1 MMTNKALQQYVHR
14 SIDAWIQKTGIDNAQ
29 KFNDTHDVLY
39 PILEI
44 IPFLSFVNDDSL
56 THDEKLKQGRIK
68 KRIAIRELIK
78 EYQSSKDSNFHW
90 DILFVTLMKGRVLD
104 FSDRETIYK
113 AACDKKDAFLANI
126 ISSQP
131 LFIHAKPAQVLS
143 NIQLEPQAHDETLKV
158 IEEYRTNNLR
168 AVLHCFSGD
177 LSIARTVYQWGYA
190 LGIGGTVTYPK
201 NNDLRAVCT
210 ELPLDAFVLET
221 DAPYLPPQGFR
232 GTQNSPA
239 HILTIAHYIAEL
251 RHESLEEIATNTTKR
266 ARILFNIS

>member
-1 MMTNKALQQYVHR
+1 MTNKALQQYVHR

-143 NIQLEPQAHDETLKV
+143 NIQLEPQAHDETLKKA
-158 IEEYRTNNLR
+158 EAELAEATLALRNLQEQFNLTSKSQTQPQFFKSVP
-168 AVLHCFSGD
+168 APK
-177 LSIARTVYQWGYA
+177 A
-190 LGIGGTVTYPK
+190 LVADS
-201 NNDLRAVCT
+201 N
-210 ELPLDAFVLET
+210 ELQN
-221 DAPYLPPQGFR
+221 PPQVARSDDGEQR
-232 GTQNSPA
+232 KCT
-239 HILTIAHYIAEL
+239 IL
-251 RHESLEEIATNTTKR
+251 
-266 ARILFNIS
+266 

>member
-1 MMTNKALQQYVHR
+1 MLLNSTPNTLIDTHCHINLMQEY
-14 SIDAWIQKTGIDNAQ
+14 SI
-29 KFNDTHDVLY
+29 NDTNSVLQKSSAAHVTT
-39 PILEI
+39 I
-44 IPFLSFVNDDSL
+44 INVGTTYADSL
-56 THDEKLKQGRIK
+56 DCIELAKKYPDHIKATVGIHPTEIDTNWHTEFREIK
-68 KRIAIRELIK
+68 KLITHNNT
-78 EYQSSKDSNFHW
+78 ETGYVVA
-90 DILFVTLMKGRVLD
+90 LGETGLD
-104 FSDRETIYK
+104 FYHPGYNKQEQIAAFK
-113 AACDKKDAFLANI
+113 AHIDYALEYNLAI
-126 ISSQP
+126 I
-131 LFIHAKPAQVLS
+131 IHS
-143 NIQLEPQAHDETLKV
+143 RNAHDETLKV